1 MARNEI
7 NIKTNMNPSI
17 EAAPAFP
24 IESRL
29 AFINAIIKGYITG
42 KLKIAI
48 RLKLCPDCQAIA
60 ATNVRID
67 AKPSAANAIMTKKF
81 GTFETG
87 VPNNNQKAA

>member
-1 MARNEI
+1 MARNDI
-7 NIKTNMNPSI
+7 RIKTNMNPSI

-29 AFINAIIKGYITG
+29 AFINAIMNGYITG
-42 KLKIAI
+42 KLKMAI

-67 AKPSAANAIMTKKF
+67 ANPSAANAIIPRKF

-87 VPNNNQKAA
+87 DPSNNQKAA